1 MFRPFTMTISFSTNR
16 KQLQLFSPPCHLGRL
31 SNRETTTT
39 KWRDV
44 EWGICRKYVGQFLWD
59 LCILN
64 DAYIMYIYIYI
75 DIIYIYILYFITYII
90 CIQNILLFNMDN
102 NSLSPIISSM
112 LQTTSCLVKLDLS
125 FFTYISLIEYIIEFF
140 DMHDGDCNSSL

>member
-64 DAYIMYIYIYI
+64 DAYIYCICIYMIISHIYYIYII
-75 DIIYIYILYFITYII
+75 AYII

-112 LQTTSCLVKLDLS
+112 LQTTSCLVKESSL
-125 FFTYISLIEYIIEFF
+125 FCISLFLLKSDCIYNCFF
-140 DMHDGDCNSSL
+140 